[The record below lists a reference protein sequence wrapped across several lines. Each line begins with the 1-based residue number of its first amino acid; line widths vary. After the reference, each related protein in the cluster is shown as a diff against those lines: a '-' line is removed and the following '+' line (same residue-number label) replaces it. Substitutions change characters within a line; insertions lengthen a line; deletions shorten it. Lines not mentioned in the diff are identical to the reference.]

1 MLKDII
7 ISILIGIAISQ
18 QFNTPDVPARLA
30 IILIIAV
37 TMFMILMELEDMWD
51 KRHQAAQRARSIAAD
66 LERGIRGIIKRI
78 RARIRWKLI
87 QFRVW
92 PAERAQRR
100 RRRRLMAEYIRQI
113 QTTRRQTPESAPT
126 QIRTESREQ
135 TWKK

>member
-37 TMFMILMELEDMWD
+37 TMFMVLLELEDMWD
-51 KRHQAAQRARSIAAD
+51 KRRQAAQRTRAIAAGLGRCIRSIA
-66 LERGIRGIIKRI
+66 KRI
-78 RARIRWKLI
+78 RARIHWWLI
-87 QFRVW
+87 QARTW

-100 RRRRLMAEYIRQI
+100 RRRRMMAEYIQQI
-113 QTTRRQTPESAPT
+113 QAMRRMPEGEPA
-126 QIRTESREQ
+126 QIHMEGGEQ
-135 TWKK
+135 AWKK

>member
-37 TMFMILMELEDMWD
+37 TMFMILLELEDMWD
-51 KRHQAAQRARSIAAD
+51 KRSQAVQRARSIAAD
-66 LERGIRGIIKRI
+66 LRRGIRGIIKRI
-78 RARIRWKLI
+78 RTRTVEML
-87 QFRVW
+87 
-92 PAERAQRR
+92 QRC

-113 QTTRRQTPESAPT
+113 RAPRRQVLKANKRRRDP
-126 QIRTESREQ
+126 
-135 TWKK
+135 